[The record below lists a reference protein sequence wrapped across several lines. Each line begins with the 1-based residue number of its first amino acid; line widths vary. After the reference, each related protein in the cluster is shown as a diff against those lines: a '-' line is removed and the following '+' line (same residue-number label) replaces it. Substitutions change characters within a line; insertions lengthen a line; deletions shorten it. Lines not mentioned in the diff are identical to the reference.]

1 MVTILNPGLLRLLR
15 IPGGRG
21 GVFGA
26 AGIVKKQPAAIWMV
40 HTVYQ
45 IIYYSRS
52 QAKGYVLLR
61 GKNASVCVSMSLEH
75 STVDLT
81 DIMEK
86 RLQWRGDMK

>member
-1 MVTILNPGLLRLLR
+1 
-15 IPGGRG
+15 
-21 GVFGA
+21 
-26 AGIVKKQPAAIWMV
+26 MV

-61 GKNASVCVSMSLEH
+61 GMNASVCVSMSLEH